1 MSAYKHTPF
10 PGSRRFTVSRCIG
23 TCLRTYC
30 RDRHQPRRATSEIAG
45 NFISTRLS
53 PNTSASSRAWLDAIA
68 KYTEHK
74 RSLCDG
80 CISLS
85 IAEGLVSGVSAFF
98 FLPVSGPYFIPVF
111 LTFKVFF
118 SLFTLLCS
126 QTCEQTFVNKA
137 QNIFKVNFY
146 PKGNSSFSSTFTN
159 PSGSFFGR
167 IRFHER

>member
-23 TCLRTYC
+23 TCLRTHPPIGGTAPG
-30 RDRHQPRRATSEIAG
+30 R
-45 NFISTRLS
+45 
-53 PNTSASSRAWLDAIA
+53 A
-68 KYTEHK
+68 KYTQSINQ
-74 RSLCDG
+74 RFVRWVYFALNRRG
-80 CISLS
+80 LS
-85 IAEGLVSGVSAFF
+85 FWRIRLFLSARIRALFH
-98 FLPVSGPYFIPVF
+98 PHVF
-111 LTFKVFF
+111 NFQSFF
-118 SLFTLLCS
+118 SLFTLPCS

-146 PKGNSSFSSTFTN
+146 SKGNSSFSSTFMN

>member
-1 MSAYKHTPF
+1 MYVILPLTFVSFDICINEFLAIGISPF
-10 PGSRRFTVSRCIG
+10 FLIAAFFPVSRCIG

-30 RDRHQPRRATSEIAG
+30 RDRHQPRRA
-45 NFISTRLS
+45 R
-53 PNTSASSRAWLDAIA
+53 
-68 KYTEHK
+68 YTEHK

-118 SLFTLLCS
+118 FLFTLPCS

-146 PKGNSSFSSTFTN
+146 SKGNPSFSSTFMN

>member
-1 MSAYKHTPF
+1 MLLRERGGRIKSEWTL
-10 PGSRRFTVSRCIG
+10 RCPVTNTMPYPAIRAR
-23 TCLRTYC
+23 CNREI
-30 RDRHQPRRATSEIAG
+30 PRVQIE
-45 NFISTRLS
+45 
-53 PNTSASSRAWLDAIA
+53 D
-68 KYTEHK
+68 
-74 RSLCDG
+74 LCEG

-118 SLFTLLCS
+118 SLFTLPCS

-146 PKGNSSFSSTFTN
+146 SKGNSSFSSTFMN
-159 PSGSFFGR
+159 PSGSFFGW

>member
-1 MSAYKHTPF
+1 MYLLSGSGTSDHPSVYTPVCPAGPSGGFPYESAG
-10 PGSRRFTVSRCIG
+10 GSF
-23 TCLRTYC
+23 LR
-30 RDRHQPRRATSEIAG
+30 EK
-45 NFISTRLS
+45 
-53 PNTSASSRAWLDAIA
+53 LDAVA
-68 KYTEHK
+68 KYTEYK
-74 RSLCDG
+74 SSDLCDG

-118 SLFTLLCS
+118 FLFTLPCS

-146 PKGNSSFSSTFTN
+146 SKGNPSFSSTFMN

>member
-1 MSAYKHTPF
+1 MSAYKHPPSPAPADF
-10 PGSRRFTVSRCIG
+10 IVSRCIG
-23 TCLRTYC
+23 TCLRTY
-30 RDRHQPRRATSEIAG
+30 PPIGSIAPG
-45 NFISTRLS
+45 R
-53 PNTSASSRAWLDAIA
+53 A

-74 RSLCDG
+74 TLVLCDG

-118 SLFTLLCS
+118 SLFTLPCS

-146 PKGNSSFSSTFTN
+146 SKGNSSFSSTFMN
-159 PSGSFFGR
+159 PSGSFFGW

>member
-1 MSAYKHTPF
+1 MIASVHTFPF
-10 PGSRRFTVSRCIG
+10 PVDT
-23 TCLRTYC
+23 L
-30 RDRHQPRRATSEIAG
+30 PSEIATAIYLPLNTLEDHKTPLRG
-45 NFISTRLS
+45 PPGGRKTQSISF
-53 PNTSASSRAWLDAIA
+53 
-68 KYTEHK
+68 
-74 RSLCDG
+74 SLCDG

-118 SLFTLLCS
+118 SLFTLPCS

-146 PKGNSSFSSTFTN
+146 SKGNSSFSSTFMN
-159 PSGSFFGR
+159 PSGSFFGW